1 MLMAKKKKPNIS
13 KDYWMKFGGSLR
25 KKKVPKMN
33 MGGITGNISLQNNF
47 DNSLGSIFVDP
58 GGPAAEWNGWTTPLY
73 PGQQRQHVTKGT
85 VISPTNP
92 QYIPGEQRGGSSS
105 SGSTDYVY
113 RTNTKKPYKFHEYGG
128 TPQDDPTFKMW
139 FAKNARRPDV
149 MKVSGNTE
157 SLKQL
162 FLTDINQ
169 DQLPLFSNEM
179 DDYGGSDKSVRPFDL
194 SSKIIGGLEN
204 INTPPPSKRSIRN
217 SRKAA
222 GLKEGETMKQFWDQ
236 YFQKGLEEQEQIR
249 QPKGYGGRNLPKA
262 GSGIRID
269 ATRDYSGIAER
280 NPNWKQG
287 MGTVGDTNILQK
299 AGPWG
304 ILADMV
310 FDAFGFSG
318 DMEQH
323 KDNVRDAHESTGTLN
338 LLNRDGAN
346 KDSLDMST
354 RTDAL
359 NALAGYLGTP
369 APDFMSELAPELI
382 QGVGAMATS
391 GAGNS
396 FNIGGGGG
404 GEVGDVIDYDAISGG
419 THARYGG
426 HMAAESGMDL
436 RNLHRLE
443 NGGTLDLGP
452 GAGTGIQKLDNPYS
466 NESLMESSGIDQL
479 SAGGPST
486 QNYEAEG
493 GEAIMHA
500 EGGQPATTGNLE
512 EVSANV
518 SMLEG
523 SSHEKGGEEVTGEG
537 EQYVFS
543 KKLKSDTWKK
553 SFADAAETIAK
564 NIEKFEKVSTEE
576 DSDEIT
582 KSTANAMIQSW
593 QQKLMELQ
601 QEQETKR
608 QEKFMDMMN
617 NGAPAEEL
625 QKAFPDLYEQ
635 FMAEQ
640 QLQEQAQMQQGQ
652 GGMEQ
657 EAQMAANPMGD
668 IDMSALSGDA
678 QQMVGAKYGLPQYN
692 HGGSHDE
699 FTPYNFNQYFNDN
712 FSWNIGDESDVDFGL
727 KRNRYTPKKS
737 ELLDYLT
744 INFPEEGYNFGL
756 GETEGGDI
764 YTNPKDA
771 YNALLADFSTE
782 RGTHLEDKIGL
793 QTKPKKDDYRS
804 EITVPD
810 PRDETKTVTSMDWTD
825 ENSQTQFN
833 QDEAAWSLYNSGLPS
848 NWAENFGAD
857 AGLSQ
862 RKYFK
867 TLYTS
872 LIAKGTD
879 PEIAQSLVNKEKLQK
894 EDIDAAFLEMENE
907 EKELT
912 DAEKAQLEIEKI
924 AKAKKNKEL
933 LGNIGTTLTD
943 LAPTF
948 YNLAMGNKAAAKTP
962 YVGNKYEDDILDN
975 LEKIGNTDIEMQ
987 LDQNEETLNMAKYL
1001 ARQHSDGS
1009 SGGYMTILNQ
1019 FMNAKTE
1026 ADRKAFFDKYKFDQA
1041 ALTTANESLY
1051 NLGEKDRIENTARI
1065 DSDFQHDAAREA
1077 FTAKG
1082 WEGISGYAQL
1092 QQKMKNSANR
1102 DVELRSLL
1110 DDIYPDASLYMN
1122 SEGDVD
1128 IQKILGENPEL
1139 IEYFQ
1144 KYFKTN

>member
-1 MLMAKKKKPNIS
+1 MLMAKKKKQNTS
-13 KDYWMKFGGSLR
+13 ENYWMKFGGSLR
-25 KKKVPKMN
+25 KMN
-33 MGGITGNISLQNNF
+33 LGGVNF
-47 DNSLGSIFVDP
+47 DP
-58 GGPAAEWNGWTTPLY
+58 GGEAAAWNGWTTPLF

-105 SGSTDYVY
+105 SPPSRDYVY
-113 RTNTKKPYKFHEYGG
+113 PIKDRTLKFHAYGG
-128 TPQDDPTFKMW
+128 NPNKRYDYGGNPQDDPTFKMW
-139 FAKNARRPDV
+139 FAKNARRSDV
-149 MKVSGNTE
+149 MGATGNTE

-162 FLTDINQ
+162 FLADINAE
-169 DQLPLFSNEM
+169 QLPLFTNEI
-179 DDYGGSDKSVRPFDL
+179 DDYGGTDKSGRPFDL
-194 SSKIIGGLEN
+194 SSKMIGGLE
-204 INTPPPSKRSIRN
+204 KR
-217 SRKAA
+217 
-222 GLKEGETMKQFWDQ
+222 
-236 YFQKGLEEQEQIR
+236 
-249 QPKGYGGRNLPKA
+249 YGGRNLPKA

-287 MGTVGDTNILQK
+287 LGAVGDTNLLQK
-299 AGPWG
+299 LGPFG
-304 ILADMV
+304 ILADLA

-318 DMEQH
+318 DVEQH
-323 KDNVRDAHESTGTLN
+323 TENTRDAHASTSTLN
-338 LLNRDGAN
+338 LLDRDGAN
-346 KDSLDMST
+346 KDNLDMST

-359 NALAGYLGTP
+359 NALAGYLGT
-369 APDFMSELAPELI
+369 ASPDFMSELAPELI

-391 GAGNS
+391 GAGGGN
-396 FNIGGGGG
+396 FNIGGSGGG
-404 GEVGDVIDYDAISGG
+404 DVGDVIDYDAISGG

-452 GAGTGIQKLDNPYS
+452 GAGTGIQKLNNPYS
-466 NESLMESSGIDQL
+466 DESLMESSGIDQL
-479 SAGGPST
+479 STGGPST

-617 NGAPAEEL
+617 DGAPAEEL
-625 QKAFPDLYEQ
+625 QQAFPDLYEQ

-699 FTPYNFNQYFNDN
+699 FETYNFNDYFNEN
-712 FSWNIGDESDVDFGL
+712 FSWNIGDEEDVNFGTR
-727 KRNRYTPKKS
+727 RNKYTPKKS
-737 ELLDYLT
+737 ELMDYLT
-744 INFPEEGYNFGL
+744 LNFPEDGYNFGL
-756 GETEGGDI
+756 GDSDEGDI

-771 YNALLADFSTE
+771 YNALLSDFSTQ
-782 RGTHLEDKIGL
+782 RSSHLEDRIGL
-793 QTKPKKDDYRS
+793 TNKPTKSDYRS
-804 EITVPD
+804 EITTTD
-810 PRDETKTVTSMDWTD
+810 PKDETKTVTRTDWTD
-825 ENSQTQFN
+825 ENSQTQFA
-833 QDEAAWSLYNSGLPS
+833 QDEAAWSLYNSGLAS

-879 PEIAQSLVNKEKLQK
+879 PEIAQSLVNKERLQK
-894 EDIDAAFLEMENE
+894 DDLDAAFLEMENE
-907 EKELT
+907 ETELT

-987 LDQNEETLNMAKYL
+987 LDTNEQTLNMAKYL

-1019 FMNAKTE
+1019 FMNAKTD
-1026 ADRKAFFDKYKFDQA
+1026 ADRKVFFDKYKFDQA

-1082 WEGISGYAQL
+1082 WEGISGYSQL

-1144 KYFKTN
+1144 KYFKND